1 MPCKSSK
8 SSEMEGLHIERDV
21 ESSRESQNAK
31 VLLWHW
37 LNTRLYWQGSQIGM
51 LVEYGP
57 RRLLTRVSKWN
68 SHPKISIVYCGNT
81 FFLLCEQHFG
91 VSINW
96 VSNWWY
102 KRKFQQLWNTMA
114 SQQDSDIVFVPNEN
128 IALCMLL

>member
-51 LVEYGP
+51 SVEYGP
-57 RRLLTRVSKWN
+57 TLLLTWVSKWN

-81 FFLLCEQHFG
+81 FFLLCEQHFE

-96 VSNWWY
+96 VSNPWY
-102 KRKFQQLWNTMA
+102 TMEILGWEFHLETRVKRTSLKLAFK
-114 SQQDSDIVFVPNEN
+114 DS
-128 IALCMLL
+128 